1 MDKDEIIRL
10 LKEKSL
16 DLAKHFNYNCIKI
29 EINCNPKHNNV
40 KVSVQE
46 YDL

>member
-1 MDKDEIIRL
+1 MSKEEILTI

-16 DLAKHFNYNCIKI
+16 DLAKHYNYNCIKI
-29 EINCNPKHNNV
+29 EMNCNPKHNSV
-40 KVSVQE
+40 KITVQE